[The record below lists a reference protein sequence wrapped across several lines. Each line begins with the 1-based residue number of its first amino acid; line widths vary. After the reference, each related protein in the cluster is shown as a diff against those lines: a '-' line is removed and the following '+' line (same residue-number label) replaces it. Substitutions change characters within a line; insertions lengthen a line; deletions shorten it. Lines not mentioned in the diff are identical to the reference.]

1 MTLQSD
7 VGALA
12 GHSHAIYI
20 GRAPNTGTTC
30 SASRPHEVSAR
41 AARRLCW
48 SRNFICRRSDKS
60 PDECPFCPKKTG
72 TGLPYDG
79 PRRNKLF
86 TFRMPAN
93 DSVRRY
99 TSVIPN
105 ALPKGTIIMQA
116 ITFSRKRLSSIAV
129 WAGAAAAATGAH
141 ALNGTLLLNRL
152 APVSSELYVSNADGS
167 GERKLIATAGYDYH
181 ASFSKDGQWIV
192 FTSERDG
199 LGQANIFRVKADG
212 TGLQRLTD
220 HIAVDD
226 AAVFSPT
233 DPNTIAFV
241 STRKRDR
248 LRHGEYLD
256 AEHRDGRVEKRHRL
270 ATLRCRQAARLLPA
284 VLVAGRKTH
293 RVFIGRRHCVAWPQ
307 LSCRLG
313 THA

>member
-1 MTLQSD
+1 
-7 VGALA
+7 
-12 GHSHAIYI
+12 
-20 GRAPNTGTTC
+20 
-30 SASRPHEVSAR
+30 
-41 AARRLCW
+41 
-48 SRNFICRRSDKS
+48 
-60 PDECPFCPKKTG
+60 
-72 TGLPYDG
+72 
-79 PRRNKLF
+79 
-86 TFRMPAN
+86 
-93 DSVRRY
+93 
-99 TSVIPN
+99 
-105 ALPKGTIIMQA
+105 MQA

-241 STRKRDR
+241 SMRSGTGYGTANIWTLNIATGALKNVTGSLPYDAAKP
-248 LRHGEYLD
+248 HGYF
-256 AEHRDGRVEKRHRL
+256 RPSWSPDGKLIAFSSDVGTAWRGHNFPVGWER
-270 ATLRCRQAARLLPA
+270 
-284 VLVAGRKTH
+284 TH
-293 RVFIGRRHCVAWPQ
+293 ETIIYVIKPD
-307 LSCRLG
+307 G
-313 THA
+313 TGY